1 MWTSIFYRSC
11 ISAVTLAWVSSA
23 SAAVLQMDFNTDGV
37 LPHQENTNLT
47 RTNDSPG
54 TTLNT
59 NSETVSGGYWTG
71 DYRLGQQ
78 SATGTRPRLLYY
90 AGNNPSIAAG
100 ANVPLSINVRM
111 RFLAP
116 VTVQGT
122 NANADRDFAIRA
134 RNGSGLLLMLF
145 NYSTDGTVNQI
156 IGQSSGGATAVN
168 TGVSFA
174 DFHTY
179 TFVWDGLFDGTGSL
193 GESDVVDV
201 YVDGSFVG
209 VTRGF
214 SGGANTNGYIEFG
227 DGSTNDGTHWQVDW
241 IHWGT
246 GPDAAVVTVPE
257 PVFGASTML
266 LCGMALGRRNRR

>member
-1 MWTSIFYRSC
+1 
-11 ISAVTLAWVSSA
+11 
-23 SAAVLQMDFNTDGV
+23 MDFNTDGQ

-54 TTLNT
+54 TLNA
-59 NSETVSGGYWTG
+59 NSEAVSGGYWTG

-78 SATGTRPRLLYY
+78 SAAGTRPRLLYY

-100 ANVPLSINVRM
+100 ANVPLSVNVRL

-116 VTVQGT
+116 VTVQGAS
-122 NANADRDFAIRA
+122 ANADRDFAIQS

-193 GESDVVDV
+193 GESGVVDV
-201 YVDGSFVG
+201 YVDGSFIG

-214 SGGANTNGYIEFG
+214 NGGANTNGYIEFG
-227 DGSTNDGTHWQVDW
+227 DGSSNDGTHWQVDW

-246 GPDAAVVTVPE
+246 GPDAGVVAVPE
-257 PVFGASTML
+257 PALACTAMLVFIIGQ
-266 LCGMALGRRNRR
+266 GHRKRR